1 MGRRQFIKLIIGGG
15 AMSLLA
21 ACEDMPASA
30 VAPWSGPDSGE
41 ADPRLRALSW
51 ALLAPNPHNLQAWVA
66 DVRTPGE
73 ISLHIDTTR
82 LLPATD
88 PFHRQILIGCG
99 AFLELLCIS
108 ASQDGHRAEIE
119 LMPEGAYAQA
129 GIDRRPFARV
139 RLHRDSGLRADPL
152 FAAVRQRRTNRQAYA
167 PTLPE
172 PGVLHA
178 LAAAAVAPG
187 IALGSTVA
195 AVQVARI
202 NAMALE
208 GYRIE
213 FTKPETWQE
222 SARTLRI
229 GAPETEAEPSG
240 TALWGAEVWWGRQSG
255 ILSRTA
261 LLDPQG
267 IGPKRALE
275 SLATVLGSGTSA
287 WVWLSSAD
295 NSRAAQI
302 EAGRSYLRVCLQAT
316 RLGLAM
322 HPNSQVLQEFEEMQN
337 LLAQVHTELGVPSPA
352 RIQML
357 ARIGHAPN
365 SAPAPRRPVSR
376 LLQA

>member
-1 MGRRQFIKLIIGGG
+1 
-15 AMSLLA
+15 MSLLA
-21 ACEDMPASA
+21 ACEDMPESA

-41 ADPRLRALSW
+41 RDPRLRALSW

-66 DVRTPGE
+66 DVRKPGE
-73 ISLHIDTTR
+73 ISLHIDATR

-88 PFHRQILIGCG
+88 PFNRQILVGCG
-99 AFLELLCIS
+99 AFLELLRIA

-119 LMPEGAYAQA
+119 LMPEGVYAPA
-129 GIDRRPFARV
+129 GVDGRPFARV
-139 RLHRDSGLRADPL
+139 RLHRDSGLVADPL
-152 FAAVRQRRTNRQAYA
+152 FAAVRQRRTNRLAYA

-178 LAAAAVAPG
+178 LAAAAAAPG
-187 IALGSTVA
+187 MALGSTVA
-195 AVQVARI
+195 VEQVGRI
-202 NAMALE
+202 NALALE

-213 FTKPETWQE
+213 FAKPQTWQE
-222 SARTLRI
+222 SARVLRI
-229 GAPETEAEPSG
+229 GAPEIEAEPSG
-240 TALWGAEVWWGRQSG
+240 TALLGAEVWWGRQSG

-261 LLDPQG
+261 LLNPQG
-267 IGPKRALE
+267 IGPQRALE
-275 SLATVLGSGTSA
+275 SLATVLGAGTSA

-337 LLAQVHTELGVPSPA
+337 LLAQIHAELGVPSPA

-357 ARIGHAPN
+357 ARIGYAD
-365 SAPAPRRPVSR
+365 STAPAPRRPLSR
-376 LLQA
+376 LLLS